1 MVDGLAVACAGRREF
16 GVSRRRSIAV
26 IVVCLAAAVAAAGYV
41 QLKVPRVAIATPSRG
56 PAVEAIYATGVVEPV
71 TWAKVTPMVR
81 GRIMELCKCEG
92 RQIGAGDFL
101 ARLDDAEE
109 RARLRELE
117 ARAEFLESDMQ
128 RYARLVERNHVS
140 AQTYQRAAS
149 AFDEVRAM
157 IAAERKRVDD
167 LTIRAPIDGVVLRR
181 DGEVG
186 EIVDSDNVL
195 FWVGEPKPL
204 WIIAEVDEEDI
215 PRVAIGQRALI
226 KADAFPDDVLEGQV
240 ETITPKGDPI
250 NKSFRVRIALP
261 ADTPLLIG
269 MTTEINI
276 VVATV
281 ENALLVP
288 ADSVSGGRIFTVVD
302 GRAKAVAVK
311 TGIGSPAMVQITA
324 GLDDEQP
331 IVIAPPAGLS
341 DGDRVRAAPGS

>member
-1 MVDGLAVACAGRREF
+1 MEI
-16 GVSRRRSIAV
+16 GVSRGRFVAAV
-26 IVVCLAAAVAAAGYV
+26 IVCLAAIVAGGAYV
-41 QLKVPRVAIATPSRG
+41 YLSVPRVAVAEPTRG

-71 TWAKVTPMVR
+71 VWAKVTPMVR

-92 RQIGAGDFL
+92 REIGKGDVL

-109 RARLRELE
+109 RARVSELE

-157 IAAERKRVDD
+157 IAAERKRLED
-167 LTIRAPIDGVVLRR
+167 LTIRAPIAGVVLRR
-181 DGEVG
+181 DGELG
-186 EIVDSDNVL
+186 EIVDSDSVL

-215 PRVAIGQRALI
+215 PRVAVGQRALI
-226 KADAFPDDVLEGQV
+226 KADAFPDDVLTGEV
-240 ETITPKGDPI
+240 ETITPKGDPV

-261 ADTPLLIG
+261 AETPLLIG

-281 ENALLVP
+281 DNALLVP
-288 ADSVSGGRIFTVVD
+288 ADSVIGGRVFTVVED
-302 GRAKAVAVK
+302 RVRARAVE
-311 TGIGSPAMVQITA
+311 TGIVSPTMVQIAA
-324 GLDDEQP
+324 GLDDDQP
-331 IVIAPPAGLS
+331 IVVSPPAGLR
-341 DGDRVRAAPGS
+341 DGDRVRVVPAS